1 MRRGGEGGAGV
12 DCDHC
17 LGVDGSNAR
26 GSERLSGCV
35 LKRLTPIIA
44 PKRERDGESGGTG
57 GRGAANR
64 VQMEMGCHFWDVG
77 AK

>member
-17 LGVDGSNAR
+17 LGVDGSKAR

-44 PKRERDGESGGTG
+44 PKRERDGERGGWRG
-57 GRGAANR
+57 GQSSANGDGMPFLGR
-64 VQMEMGCHFWDVG
+64 WR
-77 AK
+77 

>member
-1 MRRGGEGGAGV
+1 M

-17 LGVDGSNAR
+17 LGVDGSKAR

-44 PKRERDGESGGTG
+44 PKRERDGDGERGVRGVEGRPIECKWRWDAIFGTL
-57 GRGAANR
+57 ALNKT
-64 VQMEMGCHFWDVG
+64 QLPN
-77 AK
+77 

>member
-1 MRRGGEGGAGV
+1 MRRGGEGGAAV

-44 PKRERDGESGGTG
+44 PKRERDVERGGWRG
-57 GRGAANR
+57 GQSSANGDGMPFLGR
-64 VQMEMGCHFWDVG
+64 WR
-77 AK
+77 